1 MNPFKKLA
9 SQTAIYGLPTI
20 VGRLLNYLLVPLYTN
35 VFSPSEYGVVTELYA
50 YVSFLGV
57 LLTYG
62 METALF
68 RFSENKDD
76 KEKVF
81 STSLISIFTS
91 SAVFIFFILIFLHP
105 LAKSMRYETH
115 PEYILWFAIIIVLDA
130 VTAIPFAKLRQ
141 ANRPKAFALIKSS
154 NIFLNILFNLFFIV
168 FCSRVYSHPDSSFY
182 PLVSK
187 IYSPQIGV
195 GYIFISNLLASIATL
210 LMLLPGLLNV
220 KYKLD
225 KPLLKRMLIYAI
237 PLLIAGLAGM
247 VNETMDRILLK
258 YLLPASSNIMA
269 QIGIYG
275 ACYKVSIIMTI
286 FIQTFRYAA
295 EPFFFAEA
303 RNKDAS
309 EIYAHVM
316 KYFVIA
322 CCLIFLGTLLYMDI
336 VKYFV
341 GEKFR
346 EGLFIVPILLLAN
359 LCLGI
364 FFNLSIWYK
373 LSGQT
378 KYGAYL
384 TILGAIITI
393 AANYFWIPIW
403 GYAGAAWATLACY
416 ASIMLASYFIGQR
429 FYYIK
434 YDIKRI
440 LGYLL
445 GAILIYFIS
454 TTFSTFSL
462 SLRLILNTIL
472 LLSFCGIAYYLEKD
486 SFQLKNATSHSNEI

>member
-35 VFSPSEYGVVTELYA
+35 VFSPGEYGVVTELYA
-50 YVSFLGV
+50 YVAFLGV

-68 RFSENKDD
+68 RFSEGQANK
-76 KEKVF
+76 ENVF
-81 STSLISIFTS
+81 STALIALFTS
-91 SAVFIFFILIFLHP
+91 SLVFLLLIFIFLKP
-105 LAKSMRYETH
+105 LAAAMRYQTH
-115 PEYILWFAIIIVLDA
+115 PEYLMWFAIIIAFDA
-130 VTAIPFAKLRQ
+130 ITAVPFAKLRQ
-141 ANRPKAFALIKSS
+141 ANRPKVFAIIKSG

-168 FCSRVYSHPDSSFY
+168 FCARIYQQPNSLLF
-182 PLVSK
+182 PLISK
-187 IYSPQIGV
+187 IYSPQIGI
-195 GYIFISNLLASIATL
+195 GYIFISNLLASAATF
-210 LMLLPGLLNV
+210 LMLLPGLLKV
-220 KYKLD
+220 RYQLD
-225 KPLLKRMLIYAI
+225 KKLLKQMLIYSF

-247 VNETMDRILLK
+247 VNETMDRVLMK
-258 YLLPASSNIMA
+258 YLLPENSDVMA

-303 RNKDAS
+303 GKKDAS
-309 EIYAHVM
+309 QLYAGVM

-322 CCLIFLGTLLYMDI
+322 CCIIFLGTTLYMDI
-336 VKYFV
+336 VQYFV

-378 KYGAYL
+378 KFGAYL
-384 TILGAIITI
+384 TLLGAVITI
-393 AANYFWIPIW
+393 TCNYFWIPAF

-416 ASIMLASYFIGQR
+416 AGIMLASYFIGQR
-429 FYYIK
+429 YYYIR
-434 YDIKRI
+434 YDLKRI
-440 LGYLL
+440 LGYLAMAVL
-445 GAILIYFIS
+445 LFGLSNFFDN
-454 TTFSTFSL
+454 FSVA
-462 SLRLILNTIL
+462 LRMTLNTL
-472 LLSFCGIAYYLEKD
+472 LLFLFGATAFFLEKPEY
-486 SFQLKNATSHSNEI
+486 KKSN

>member
-35 VFSPSEYGVVTELYA
+35 VFSPAEYGVVTELYA
-50 YVSFLGV
+50 YVAFLGV

-68 RFSENKDD
+68 RFSENKQD
-76 KEKVF
+76 KESVF
-81 STSLISIFTS
+81 STSLISIFSTS
-91 SAVFIFFILIFLHP
+91 FLFLILVFIFLKPIASSLRYEAHTEYIVWFALILI
-105 LAKSMRYETH
+105 
-115 PEYILWFAIIIVLDA
+115 LDA
-130 VTAIPFAKLRQ
+130 VTAVPFAKLRQ
-141 ANRPKAFALIKSS
+141 ANKPKIFAVIKSA

-168 FCSRVYSHPDSSFY
+168 FCAYVYGRPSSSLFPWVMKVY
-182 PLVSK
+182 NPE
-187 IYSPQIGV
+187 IGV
-195 GYIFISNLLASIATL
+195 GYIFISNLLASIITF
-210 LMLLPGLLNV
+210 LMLLPGLLAV
-220 KYKLD
+220 KYKLNKD
-225 KPLLKRMLIYAI
+225 LLKRMLVYAF
-237 PLLIAGLAGM
+237 PLLVAGLAGM

-258 YLLPASSNIMA
+258 HLLPVNSNVMA

-295 EPFFFAEA
+295 EPFFFAESK
-303 RNKDAS
+303 NKDS
-309 EIYAHVM
+309 GELYAKVM
-316 KYFVIA
+316 KFFVIA
-322 CCLIFLGTLLYMDI
+322 CCLIFLTTLFYMDF

-384 TILGAIITI
+384 TLLGAGITLI
-393 AANYFWIPIW
+393 CNYFWIPIF
-403 GYAGAAWATLACY
+403 GYAGSAWATLTCY
-416 ASIMLASYFIGQR
+416 SSIMVVSYFLGQR
-429 FYYIK
+429 IYYIQ
-434 YDIKRI
+434 YDVKRI
-440 LGYLL
+440 LAYLFL
-445 GAILIYFIS
+445 AVVFYLSSKLFAG
-454 TTFSTFSL
+454 FSVSMRL
-462 SLRLILNTIL
+462 SLNTIL
-472 LLSFCGIAYYLEKD
+472 LLAYMAVVYFYEVRNSVTK
-486 SFQLKNATSHSNEI
+486 A

>member
-68 RFSENKDD
+68 RFSENKED
-76 KEKVF
+76 KDQVF
-81 STSLISIFTS
+81 STSLISIFTTS
-91 SAVFIFFILIFLHP
+91 FIFLVAVILFLKP
-105 LAKSMRYETH
+105 IASGMQYEAH

-141 ANRPKAFALIKSS
+141 ANRPKAFALVKST
-154 NIFLNILFNLFFIV
+154 NIFLNIVFNLFFIV

-182 PLVSK
+182 PIVSK
-187 IYSPQIGV
+187 IYTPAIGV

-225 KPLLKRMLIYAI
+225 KVLLKKILIYSI
-237 PLLIAGLAGM
+237 PLLVAGLAGM

-258 YLLPASSNIMA
+258 YLLPIGSDVMA

-295 EPFFFAEA
+295 EPFFFAEEK
-303 RNKDAS
+303 NKNAG
-309 EIYAHVM
+309 EIYANVM

-336 VKYFV
+336 VQYFV

-346 EGLFIVPILLLAN
+346 EGLFIVPILLMAN
-359 LCLGI
+359 LCLGV

-378 KYGAYL
+378 KFGAYL
-384 TILGAIITI
+384 TIFGAIVTLVC
-393 AANYFWIPIW
+393 NYFWIPRY

-416 ASIMLASYFIGQR
+416 ASIMVVSYFIGQR
-429 FYYIK
+429 YYFIQ
-434 YDIKRI
+434 YDLKRI
-440 LGYLL
+440 VGYLL
-445 GAILIYFIS
+445 LAIALFFIS
-454 TTFSTFSL
+454 KFFGTFSMT
-462 SLRLILNTIL
+462 LRLCLNTLL
-472 LLSFCGIAYYLEKD
+472 LLSFSGTVYKLEKNNFMKP
-486 SFQLKNATSHSNEI
+486 SLI

>member
-35 VFSPSEYGVVTELYA
+35 VFSPAEYGVVTELYA

-68 RFSENKDD
+68 HFSEKREE
-76 KEKVF
+76 KELVFSNALIALF
-81 STSLISIFTS
+81 STSLLFLVT
-91 SAVFIFFILIFLHP
+91 VFVFLKP
-105 LAKSMRYETH
+105 LAALLQYESH
-115 PEYILWFAIIIVLDA
+115 SEYLIWFAFIIVLDT

-141 ANRPKAFALIKSS
+141 ANRPKAFAIVKST

-168 FCSRVYSHPDSSFY
+168 FCARVYSHPDSPFYSFVS
-182 PLVSK
+182 LV
-187 IYSPQIGV
+187 YSPSIGV
-195 GYIFISNLLASIATL
+195 GYIFISNLIASFATL
-210 LMLLPGLLNV
+210 LLLLPGLLSV

-225 KPLLKRMLIYAI
+225 IPLLKKMLLYAL
-237 PLLIAGLAGM
+237 PLLIGGLAGM

-258 YLLPASSNIMA
+258 YLLPAGSDSMA

-286 FIQTFRYAA
+286 FIQTYRYAA
-295 EPFFFAEA
+295 EPFFFSEA
-303 RNKDAS
+303 KNKNAP
-309 EIYAHVM
+309 ETYAKVL

-322 CCLIFLGTLLYMDI
+322 CCMIFLATVLYMDI

-346 EGLFIVPILLLAN
+346 EGLFIVPILLMAN
-359 LCLGI
+359 LCLGV

-384 TILGAIITI
+384 TILGACITLVC
-393 AANYFWIPIW
+393 NYFWIPKF

-416 ASIMLASYFIGQR
+416 ATIMIASYSIGQR
-429 FYYIK
+429 FYYIR
-434 YDIKRI
+434 YDLKSI
-440 LGYLL
+440 LGYFAFAL
-445 GAILIYFIS
+445 AIYFIS
-454 TTFSTFSL
+454 LLFGNFGL
-462 SLRLILNTIL
+462 ALRLTFNTIL
-472 LLSFCGIAYYLEKD
+472 ILGFASVVYAVEIKQLGIKKGD
-486 SFQLKNATSHSNEI
+486 QF

>member
-1 MNPFKKLA
+1 LNPFKKLA

-35 VFSPSEYGVVTELYA
+35 VFAPAEYGVVTELYA

-68 RFSENKDD
+68 RFSENKED
-76 KEKVF
+76 KDKVF
-81 STSLISIFTS
+81 STSMISIYS
-91 SAVFIFFILIFLHP
+91 SSFIFLLCIALFLNP
-105 LAKSMRYETH
+105 IASAMRYETH
-115 PEYILWFAIIIVLDA
+115 PEYILWFAFIIVLDA
-130 VTAIPFAKLRQ
+130 ITAIPFAKLRQ

-154 NIFLNILFNLFFIV
+154 NIFLNIVFNLFFIV
-168 FCSRVYSHPDSSFY
+168 FCPRVFAHPDSIFN
-182 PLVSK
+182 PLVNL
-187 IYSPQIGV
+187 IYNPQIGV
-195 GYIFISNLLASIATL
+195 GYIFISNLLASCATL
-210 LMLLPGLLNV
+210 LMLLPGLISI

-225 KPLLKRMLIYAI
+225 KPLLKRMLVYAI

-258 YLLPASSNIMA
+258 YLLPSGVDVMA

-303 RNKDAS
+303 KNKDAS
-309 EIYAHVM
+309 ESYALVM

-322 CCLIFLGTLLYMDI
+322 CCFIFLATLLYMDI
-336 VKYFV
+336 VQYFV
-341 GEKFR
+341 GEKYR
-346 EGLFIVPILLLAN
+346 EGLFIVPILLMAN

-384 TILGAIITI
+384 TIIGAFITI
-393 AANYFWIPIW
+393 ACNYFWIPRF

-416 ASIMLASYFIGQR
+416 ASIMVISYFIGQR
-429 FYYIK
+429 FYFVK
-434 YDIKRI
+434 YDMKRI
-440 LGYLL
+440 LGYLGL
-445 GAILIYFIS
+445 AVLLFFCS
-454 TTFSTFSL
+454 KFFSEFSAL
-462 SLRLILNTIL
+462 LRTSLNTIL
-472 LLSFCGIAYYLEKD
+472 LLIFSGAVYVLEIKR
-486 SFQLKNATSHSNEI
+486 KIKTT